1 MIASEVILLSS
12 GPTVMNASIVGPRT
26 ISATWLVL
34 NCVTGTFLGLMPGD
48 RLRLV
53 SARASREQVKSL
65 TNVHQIYVLRAA
77 EEPTSRSENRKNTA
91 FGAGAG
97 TEFLCSGTAK
107 SDKSP
112 QYGPISRRI

>member
-1 MIASEVILLSS
+1 
-12 GPTVMNASIVGPRT
+12 
-26 ISATWLVL
+26 
-34 NCVTGTFLGLMPGD
+34 MPGD

-97 TEFLCSGTAK
+97 TKFLCSATPK
-107 SDKSP
+107 SDKPP
-112 QYGPISRRI
+112 QYGPLTRRFSRNEGCEGPFLSIPPPFPEAA